1 MKKLILF
8 IGVSLFIISCS
19 PKTTEVIE
27 TFTGTEAKTE
37 AVLAMPSAETAEGK
51 VIYEEKCHRYHKL
64 KTVTDYSEAQWANIL
79 PDMAKKSKLDESQT
93 ALVDQYIHWSIGK

>member
-1 MKKLILF
+1 MKKITLF

-27 TFTGTEAKTE
+27 TVEETAVQTES
-37 AVLAMPSAETAEGK
+37 VLTMPSAAITEGK
-51 VIYEEKCHRYHKL
+51 VIYEAKCHRCHKL

-79 PDMAKKSKLDESQT
+79 PDMANKSKLDESQT